1 MYQRL
6 LGEMSDL
13 RQGNRRR
20 IRKGL
25 WALVGVTVGL
35 LALVFISQSSKVIFL
50 LLWIVSMFG
59 VAAYL
64 IGVEYMD
71 YQMQH
76 KVGHIANMRD
86 GELSEILTLPESSPK
101 SRLAARLRRE
111 ADALEGVETPEPEA
125 SAPAVFDLPRSLMD
139 LEPLEDP
146 EPEQP
151 EPEVLAA
158 EPQPAPETVTE
169 AAPADESAVGSRAAS
184 YVPSRLAVEAPRAR
198 RAAQPSRTRRAN
210 RAQAAAADEDY
221 SLENILAEYGGDGAA
236 AKPQPAPQ
244 PVKPAEPEPK
254 PQPQPAASTALA
266 PRTAPL
272 DLGQLMQEPQRMSR
286 VAHDLSLLSQ
296 ALQGLSEDLWQQGE
310 EGRK

>member
-6 LGEMSDL
+6 LGEVSDL

-76 KVGHIANMRD
+76 KVGHIANMRE

-111 ADALEGVETPEPEA
+111 ADALEGVETPPEPEE
-125 SAPAVFDLPRSLMD
+125 SIPAVFDLPRSLVD

-151 EPEVLAA
+151 EPESPVP
-158 EPQPAPETVTE
+158 EQPAPEPAAQ
-169 AAPADESAVGSRAAS
+169 AAPADESAGGSRAAS
-184 YVPSRLAVEAPRAR
+184 YVPSRLA
-198 RAAQPSRTRRAN
+198 
-210 RAQAAAADEDY
+210 AQAAAADEDY
-221 SLENILAEYGGDGAA
+221 SLENILAEYGGDAA
-236 AKPQPAPQ
+236 PSEPQPAQ
-244 PVKPAEPEPK
+244 
-254 PQPQPAASTALA
+254 QPAA
-266 PRTAPL
+266 PTAPL
-272 DLGQLMQEPQRMSR
+272 DLNQLMQEPQRMAR

>member
-6 LGEMSDL
+6 LGEVSDL

-35 LALVFISQSSKVIFL
+35 LALVFISQGSKVIFL

-76 KVGHIANMRD
+76 KVGHIANMRE
-86 GELSEILTLPESSPK
+86 GELNEILTLPESSPK
-101 SRLAARLRRE
+101 FRLAARLRRE
-111 ADALEGVETPEPEA
+111 ADALEGVETPPEPEE
-125 SAPAVFDLPRSLMD
+125 SIPAVFDLPRSLVD

-151 EPEVLAA
+151 EKKSGSGLLAVVALLVLGGGGAFAYVKFIKPNRSGVKVSADPDEYDFPDEEYINEDEPA
-158 EPQPAPETVTE
+158 EAETE
-169 AAPADESAVGSRAAS
+169 AEH
-184 YVPSRLAVEAPRAR
+184 E
-198 RAAQPSRTRRAN
+198 
-210 RAQAAAADEDY
+210 
-221 SLENILAEYGGDGAA
+221 
-236 AKPQPAPQ
+236 
-244 PVKPAEPEPK
+244 
-254 PQPQPAASTALA
+254 
-266 PRTAPL
+266 
-272 DLGQLMQEPQRMSR
+272 
-286 VAHDLSLLSQ
+286 
-296 ALQGLSEDLWQQGE
+296 
-310 EGRK
+310 

>member
-6 LGEMSDL
+6 LGEVSDL

-76 KVGHIANMRD
+76 KVGHIANMRE

-111 ADALEGVETPEPEA
+111 ADVLEGVETPPEPEE
-125 SAPAVFDLPRSLMD
+125 SIPAVFDLPRSLVD
-139 LEPLEDP
+139 LEPLD
-146 EPEQP
+146 
-151 EPEVLAA
+151 VLFF
-158 EPQPAPETVTE
+158 
-169 AAPADESAVGSRAAS
+169 
-184 YVPSRLAVEAPRAR
+184 YV
-198 RAAQPSRTRRAN
+198 
-210 RAQAAAADEDY
+210 
-221 SLENILAEYGGDGAA
+221 
-236 AKPQPAPQ
+236 KMM
-244 PVKPAEPEPK
+244 K
-254 PQPQPAASTALA
+254 
-266 PRTAPL
+266 
-272 DLGQLMQEPQRMSR
+272 
-286 VAHDLSLLSQ
+286 
-296 ALQGLSEDLWQQGE
+296 
-310 EGRK
+310 

>member
-6 LGEMSDL
+6 LGEVSDL

-76 KVGHIANMRD
+76 KVGHIANMRE

-111 ADALEGVETPEPEA
+111 ADALEGVETPPEPEE
-125 SAPAVFDLPRSLMD
+125 SIPAVFDLPRSLVD
-139 LEPLEDP
+139 
-146 EPEQP
+146 
-151 EPEVLAA
+151 
-158 EPQPAPETVTE
+158 
-169 AAPADESAVGSRAAS
+169 RAAGGPGTGAAGAGIPRPGAARPGTCGTS
-184 YVPSRLAVEAPRAR
+184 GPRRRKRRWKPRGVLCPVASRGTGAPRAPHCP
-198 RAAQPSRTRRAN
+198 APAYPSRRPRAGDC
-210 RAQAAAADEDY
+210 RGRG
-221 SLENILAEYGGDGAA
+221 LLA
-236 AKPQPAPQ
+236 
-244 PVKPAEPEPK
+244 
-254 PQPQPAASTALA
+254 
-266 PRTAPL
+266 
-272 DLGQLMQEPQRMSR
+272 
-286 VAHDLSLLSQ
+286 
-296 ALQGLSEDLWQQGE
+296 
-310 EGRK
+310 

>member
-6 LGEMSDL
+6 LGEVSDL

-35 LALVFISQSSKVIFL
+35 LALVFISQGSKVIFL

-76 KVGHIANMRD
+76 KVGHIANMRE
-86 GELSEILTLPESSPK
+86 GELSEILSLPESSPK

-111 ADALEGVETPEPEA
+111 ADALEGFETPPEPEE
-125 SAPAVFDLPRSLMD
+125 SIPAVFDLPRSLVD

-151 EPEVLAA
+151 EPESPAP
-158 EPQPAPETVTE
+158 EQPAPEPAAQ
-169 AAPADESAVGSRAAS
+169 AAPADESAGGSRAAS
-184 YVPSRLAVEAPRAR
+184 YVPSRLAAQAPRAR
-198 RAAQPSRTRRAN
+198 RTAQPPRTRRAA

-221 SLENILAEYGGDGAA
+221 SLENILAEYGGDAA
-236 AKPQPAPQ
+236 PSEPQPAQ
-244 PVKPAEPEPK
+244 
-254 PQPQPAASTALA
+254 QPAAPTALA
-266 PRTAPL
+266 PPTAPL
-272 DLGQLMQEPQRMSR
+272 DLNQLMQEPQRMAR

>member
-1 MYQRL
+1 
-6 LGEMSDL
+6 
-13 RQGNRRR
+13 
-20 IRKGL
+20 
-25 WALVGVTVGL
+25 
-35 LALVFISQSSKVIFL
+35 
-50 LLWIVSMFG
+50 MFG

-76 KVGHIANMRD
+76 KVGHIANMRE

-111 ADALEGVETPEPEA
+111 ADALEGVETPPEPEE
-125 SAPAVFDLPRSLMD
+125 SIPAVFDLPRSLVD

-151 EPEVLAA
+151 EPES
-158 EPQPAPETVTE
+158 PAPEPAAQ
-169 AAPADESAVGSRAAS
+169 AAPADESAGGSRAAS
-184 YVPSRLAVEAPRAR
+184 YVPSRLAAQAPRAR
-198 RAAQPSRTRRAN
+198 RTARPRVPVAPPARKR
-210 RAQAAAADEDY
+210 AAADEDY
-221 SLENILAEYGGDGAA
+221 SLENILAEYGGDAA
-236 AKPQPAPQ
+236 PSEPQPAQ
-244 PVKPAEPEPK
+244 
-254 PQPQPAASTALA
+254 QPAAPTALA

-272 DLGQLMQEPQRMSR
+272 DLNQLMQEPQRMAR

>member
-6 LGEMSDL
+6 LGEVSDL

-76 KVGHIANMRD
+76 KVGHIANMRE

-111 ADALEGVETPEPEA
+111 ADALEGVETPPEPEE
-125 SAPAVFDLPRSLMD
+125 SIPAVFDLPRSLVD

-151 EPEVLAA
+151 EPES
-158 EPQPAPETVTE
+158 P
-169 AAPADESAVGSRAAS
+169 
-184 YVPSRLAVEAPRAR
+184 AR
-198 RAAQPSRTRRAN
+198 RAAC
-210 RAQAAAADEDY
+210 AQAAAADEDY
-221 SLENILAEYGGDGAA
+221 SLEIILAEYGVDASPSE
-236 AKPQPAPQ
+236 PQPAQ
-244 PVKPAEPEPK
+244 
-254 PQPQPAASTALA
+254 QPAAPTALA

-272 DLGQLMQEPQRMSR
+272 DLNQLMQEPQRMAR

>member
-6 LGEMSDL
+6 LGEVSDL

-76 KVGHIANMRD
+76 KVGHIANMRE

-111 ADALEGVETPEPEA
+111 ADVLEGVETPPEPEE
-125 SAPAVFDLPRSLMD
+125 SIPAVFDLPPARSWISSRWRTWNRSSRSRN
-139 LEPLEDP
+139 PRP
-146 EPEQP
+146 GAARPGTCGTSGP
-151 EPEVLAA
+151 RRRKRRWKPRGVLCPVA
-158 EPQPAPETVTE
+158 
-169 AAPADESAVGSRAAS
+169 SRGAG
-184 YVPSRLAVEAPRAR
+184 APRAPHCP
-198 RAAQPSRTRRAN
+198 APAYPSRRPRA
-210 RAQAAAADEDY
+210 
-221 SLENILAEYGGDGAA
+221 GGCRG
-236 AKPQPAPQ
+236 
-244 PVKPAEPEPK
+244 
-254 PQPQPAASTALA
+254 
-266 PRTAPL
+266 R
-272 DLGQLMQEPQRMSR
+272 
-286 VAHDLSLLSQ
+286 
-296 ALQGLSEDLWQQGE
+296 GLFA
-310 EGRK
+310 

>member
-6 LGEMSDL
+6 LGEVSDL

-25 WALVGVTVGL
+25 WALIGVTVGL

-76 KVGHIANMRD
+76 KVGQIANMRE
-86 GELSEILTLPESSPK
+86 GELREILTLPESSPK

-111 ADALEGVETPEPEA
+111 ADALEGVETPLEQEQP
-125 SAPAVFDLPRSLMD
+125 APAVVDLPRSLVD

-151 EPEVLAA
+151 DPEISAA
-158 EPQPAPETVTE
+158 EPQPAPETAEPENPTT
-169 AAPADESAVGSRAAS
+169 ESAGGSRAAS
-184 YVPSRLAVEAPRAR
+184 YVPSRLAAEAPRAR
-198 RAAQPSRTRRAN
+198 RTAQSPRTRRAP
-210 RAQAAAADEDY
+210 AQASPADEDY
-221 SLENILAEYGGDGAA
+221 SLENILAEYGGDAPA
-236 AKPQPAPQ
+236 EPQPAPQ
-244 PVKPAEPEPK
+244 QPV
-254 PQPQPAASTALA
+254 QQVQQPAAPTALA

-272 DLGQLMQEPQRMSR
+272 DLSQLMQEPRRMAR

>member
-6 LGEMSDL
+6 LGEVSDL

-35 LALVFISQSSKVIFL
+35 LALVFISQGSKVIFL

-76 KVGHIANMRD
+76 KVGHIANMRE
-86 GELSEILTLPESSPK
+86 GELNEILTLPESSPK
-101 SRLAARLRRE
+101 FRLAARLRRE
-111 ADALEGVETPEPEA
+111 ADALEGVETPPEPEE
-125 SAPAVFDLPRSLMD
+125 SIPAVFDLPRSLVD

-151 EPEVLAA
+151 EPES
-158 EPQPAPETVTE
+158 PAPEQPVPE
-169 AAPADESAVGSRAAS
+169 PAAQAAPADESAGGSRAAS
-184 YVPSRLAVEAPRAR
+184 YVPSRLAAQAPRA
-198 RAAQPSRTRRAN
+198 QT
-210 RAQAAAADEDY
+210 AAADEDY
-221 SLENILAEYGGDGAA
+221 SLENILAEYGGDVAPSE
-236 AKPQPAPQ
+236 PQSAQ
-244 PVKPAEPEPK
+244 
-254 PQPQPAASTALA
+254 QPAAPTALA

-272 DLGQLMQEPQRMSR
+272 DLNQLMQEPQRMAR
-286 VAHDLSLLSQ
+286 VAHDPSLLSQ

>member
-6 LGEMSDL
+6 LGEVSDL

-35 LALVFISQSSKVIFL
+35 LALVFISQGSKVIFL

-76 KVGHIANMRD
+76 KVGHIANMRE

-101 SRLAARLRRE
+101 SRSGRETAPRGGRTRGRRNAAG
-111 ADALEGVETPEPEA
+111 AGGVH
-125 SAPAVFDLPRSLMD
+125 PAVFDLPRSLVD

-151 EPEVLAA
+151 EPES
-158 EPQPAPETVTE
+158 PAPEPAAQ
-169 AAPADESAVGSRAAS
+169 AAPADESAGGSRAAS
-184 YVPSRLAVEAPRAR
+184 YVPSRLAAQAPRAR
-198 RAAQPSRTRRAN
+198 RTAQPPRTRRAA
-210 RAQAAAADEDY
+210 RAQTAAADEDY
-221 SLENILAEYGGDGAA
+221 SLENILAEYGGDAA
-236 AKPQPAPQ
+236 PSEPQPAQQ
-244 PVKPAEPEPK
+244 PPRPRRSPPRHGPA
-254 PQPQPAASTALA
+254 
-266 PRTAPL
+266 
-272 DLGQLMQEPQRMSR
+272 
-286 VAHDLSLLSQ
+286 
-296 ALQGLSEDLWQQGE
+296 
-310 EGRK
+310 

>member
-6 LGEMSDL
+6 LGEVSDL

-76 KVGHIANMRD
+76 KVGHIANMREE
-86 GELSEILTLPESSPK
+86 ELSEILTLPESDPK

-111 ADALEGVETPEPEA
+111 ADALEGIETPPEPTQD
-125 SAPAVFDLPRSLMD
+125 APVVFDLPRSLVD

-146 EPEQP
+146 EPAQTDMPVDEQP
-151 EPEVLAA
+151 V
-158 EPQPAPETVTE
+158 PADGA
-169 AAPADESAVGSRAAS
+169 AAPGAERAEEGKRAAAS
-184 YVPSRLAVEAPRAR
+184 YVPSHLAAQAPRRRGAASAR
-198 RAAQPSRTRRAN
+198 RTA
-210 RAQAAAADEDY
+210 RAQTGTNAAEEDY
-221 SLENILAEYGGDGAA
+221 SLENILAEYGSDAA
-236 AKPQPAPQ
+236 
-244 PVKPAEPEPK
+244 PAEQPQ
-254 PQPQPAASTALA
+254 QPQPKPVQPAQPAAPTALA

-272 DLGQLMQEPQRMSR
+272 DLNRLMQEPQRMSR

>member
-6 LGEMSDL
+6 LGEVSDL

-76 KVGHIANMRD
+76 KVGHIANMRE

-111 ADALEGVETPEPEA
+111 ADVLEGVETPPEPEE
-125 SAPAVFDLPRSLMD
+125 SIPAVFDLPRSLVD

-151 EPEVLAA
+151 EPESRPGTCGTSGPRRRKRRWKPRGVLCPVA
-158 EPQPAPETVTE
+158 
-169 AAPADESAVGSRAAS
+169 SRGAG
-184 YVPSRLAVEAPRAR
+184 APRAPHCP
-198 RAAQPSRTRRAN
+198 APAYPSRRPRA
-210 RAQAAAADEDY
+210 
-221 SLENILAEYGGDGAA
+221 GGCRG
-236 AKPQPAPQ
+236 
-244 PVKPAEPEPK
+244 
-254 PQPQPAASTALA
+254 
-266 PRTAPL
+266 R
-272 DLGQLMQEPQRMSR
+272 
-286 VAHDLSLLSQ
+286 
-296 ALQGLSEDLWQQGE
+296 GLFA
-310 EGRK
+310 

>member
-6 LGEMSDL
+6 LGEVSDL

-35 LALVFISQSSKVIFL
+35 LALVFISQGSKVIFL

-76 KVGHIANMRD
+76 KVGHIANMRE

-111 ADALEGVETPEPEA
+111 ADALEGVETPPEPEE
-125 SAPAVFDLPRSLMD
+125 SIPAVFDLPRSLVD

-151 EPEVLAA
+151 EPEQV
-158 EPQPAPETVTE
+158 Q
-169 AAPADESAVGSRAAS
+169 S
-184 YVPSRLAVEAPRAR
+184 PSPPGK
-198 RAAQPSRTRRAN
+198 AQPDQTWGG
-210 RAQAAAADEDY
+210 EKGPF
-221 SLENILAEYGGDGAA
+221 SLA
-236 AKPQPAPQ
+236 
-244 PVKPAEPEPK
+244 
-254 PQPQPAASTALA
+254 
-266 PRTAPL
+266 
-272 DLGQLMQEPQRMSR
+272 
-286 VAHDLSLLSQ
+286 
-296 ALQGLSEDLWQQGE
+296 
-310 EGRK
+310 

>member
-6 LGEMSDL
+6 LGEVSDL

-35 LALVFISQSSKVIFL
+35 LALVFISQGSKVIFL

-76 KVGHIANMRD
+76 KVGHIANMRE

-101 SRLAARLRRE
+101 FRLAARLRRE
-111 ADALEGVETPEPEA
+111 ADALEGVETPPEPEE
-125 SAPAVFDLPRSLMD
+125 SIPAVFDLPRSLVD

-151 EPEVLAA
+151 
-158 EPQPAPETVTE
+158 APEPAAQ
-169 AAPADESAVGSRAAS
+169 AAPADESAGGSRAAS
-184 YVPSRLAVEAPRAR
+184 YVPSRLAAQAPRAR
-198 RAAQPSRTRRAN
+198 RTAQPPRTRRAA

-221 SLENILAEYGGDGAA
+221 SLENILAEYGGDAA
-236 AKPQPAPQ
+236 PSEPQPAQQ
-244 PVKPAEPEPK
+244 P
-254 PQPQPAASTALA
+254 A

-272 DLGQLMQEPQRMSR
+272 DLNQLMQEPQRMAR